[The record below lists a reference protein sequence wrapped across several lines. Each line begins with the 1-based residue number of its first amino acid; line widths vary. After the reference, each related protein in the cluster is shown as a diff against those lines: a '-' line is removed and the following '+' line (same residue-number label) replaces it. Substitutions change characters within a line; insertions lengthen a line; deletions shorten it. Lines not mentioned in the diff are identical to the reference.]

1 MPAVVI
7 TGSSSGIGAP
17 MRSPSTASAFH
28 VFAGVHRQEDGQA
41 LRRAASERLLP
52 VRIDVTDGASIT
64 AARDLVAPGSTP
76 PDCRAGQQRRH
87 HGGVPRGVP
96 AAGRVPPAAG
106 GQPSPGTWRSSR
118 PSCRCC
124 AAGGGGS
131 STSAASA
138 SHQPGPSRRGS
149 AWDAPR
155 RTRCPGVGKN
165 GPGLGAGLPDI
176 HPPVTKRKD
185 ALDLGLLLARIR
197 AQVEMEAIL
206 GRLDVAHGHEAD
218 AHRRGR
224 IGTDDDLLLVL
235 REDLPTQ
242 HLRPEPGEGREVM
255 GVDDDVVQRDCHPR
269 QCACSV
275 TSPPAGRRGASA
287 SNPDGQ
293 PHTRPARSR
302 STAGALGKRFCVGCA
317 LIIPMIIH
325 TILLHPSG
333 AVWTDE
339 QPT

>member
-64 AARDLVAPGSTP
+64 AARDLVAPGSA

-87 HGGVPRGVP
+87 HGGVPAGS

-118 PSCRCC
+118 P
-124 AAGGGGS
+124 AAAAPRAGRS

-149 AWDAPR
+149 PGRTTQNSLPLGSAER
-155 RTRCPGVGKN
+155 SRTRRRSSPIFTRRAPSARMRSISASCS
-165 GPGLGAGLPDI
+165 
-176 HPPVTKRKD
+176 
-185 ALDLGLLLARIR
+185 RIR
-197 AQVEMEAIL
+197 AQVEMRRFLVVLTSLTGMKQMPTA
-206 GRLDVAHGHEAD
+206 RP
-218 AHRRGR
+218 HRHR
-224 IGTDDDLLLVL
+224 
-235 REDLPTQ
+235 
-242 HLRPEPGEGREVM
+242 
-255 GVDDDVVQRDCHPR
+255 
-269 QCACSV
+269 
-275 TSPPAGRRGASA
+275 
-287 SNPDGQ
+287 
-293 PHTRPARSR
+293 
-302 STAGALGKRFCVGCA
+302 
-317 LIIPMIIH
+317 
-325 TILLHPSG
+325 
-333 AVWTDE
+333 
-339 QPT
+339 